1 MIALDGSHR
10 LGGAALVA
18 GSLLFLAAKL
28 DAMSLRF
35 LGRPMPDLIAG
46 GDIPLI
52 LLGQLCL
59 LIGFS
64 GLYRFHVTRLARS
77 GRIALGLL
85 CGGGM
90 ALALGH
96 VSFMDVPGG
105 PRWATVKAGL
115 ETGFLL
121 VLLGLLLTLVGL
133 IWLGILNLRR
143 PFLGPWRWLPLVTG
157 IVGVVGFVVIGIEEV
172 TVAFLAFRTAFALG
186 LVALGIDLWR
196 GATDGETKER
206 RRGVPEAQP
215 WRPARQAADDRD
227 LG

>member
-133 IWLGILNLRR
+133 IL
-143 PFLGPWRWLPLVTG
+143 
-157 IVGVVGFVVIGIEEV
+157 
-172 TVAFLAFRTAFALG
+172 LG
-186 LVALGIDLWR
+186 LGAVHVGLPRGLRWSDQLAGASRLNREVSYVHCYFIGLACLLAAAVLDVLGALWMRAVAR
-196 GATDGETKER
+196 
-206 RRGVPEAQP
+206 V
-215 WRPARQAADDRD
+215 AR
-227 LG
+227 